1 MDDCFVILLLCAIF
15 NTNIMICLLLF
26 KLPQFVAESKMFDLH
41 LLVSVYLSI
50 QEKM

>member
-1 MDDCFVILLLCAIF
+1 MCHFKHKRYDLF
-15 NTNIMICLLLF
+15 LLF